1 MLQGDPVEPGQ
12 IPWLPGTGP
21 DPARTL
27 TDQVPGGDESFTWNT
42 PALTYPEGSYL
53 VRIEAYR
60 ASESL
65 HYSQHVE
72 KIYVNR

>member
-1 MLQGDPVEPGQ
+1 MGGRAS
-12 IPWLPGTGP
+12 GP
-21 DPARTL
+21 DPALTL
-27 TDQVPGGDESFTWNT
+27 ADGTAGGDESWTWST
-42 PALTYPEGSYL
+42 PAGRFPEGSYL

-65 HYSQHVE
+65 HYSHHVE